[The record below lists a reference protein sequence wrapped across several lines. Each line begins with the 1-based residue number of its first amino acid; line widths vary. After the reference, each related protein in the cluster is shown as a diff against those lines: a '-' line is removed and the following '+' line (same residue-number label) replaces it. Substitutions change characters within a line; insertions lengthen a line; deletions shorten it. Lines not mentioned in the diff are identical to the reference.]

1 MGRVNEFFSLYRRE
15 PLTSDEMVNVL
26 LIDSGIDLTHPVFR
40 KLDPHGQRISQ
51 RFCRDFVNGERRPM
65 TDSTGHGT
73 HCAHTILKI
82 CSAAR
87 LYVAKVFDSNVGDEH
102 TVGRIV
108 EVCRPLC
115 SHNHMADQDRPRL
128 SDGGRHLTTMV

>member
-1 MGRVNEFFSLYRRE
+1 MSNLYSPFSRETKADEWLGHMSRMNAFFSLYRRE
-15 PLTSDEMVNVL
+15 PLTPDDMVNIL

-40 KLDPHGQRISQ
+40 ELDPYGQRMSQ
-51 RFCRDFVNGERRPM
+51 RFCHDFVSNVERPM

-102 TVGRIV
+102 TVRRIV
-108 EVCRPLC
+108 QVWFPPLL
-115 SHNHMADQDRPRL
+115 P
-128 SDGGRHLTTMV
+128 

>member
-1 MGRVNEFFSLYRRE
+1 MSGVNAFFNLYRRE
-15 PLTSDEMVNVL
+15 PLTRDEMVNIL

-40 KLDPHGQRISQ
+40 ELDPEGKRVSQ
-51 RFCRDFVNGERRPM
+51 RFCRDFVSNEGRPM

-102 TVGRIV
+102 TIRRIV
-108 EVCRPLC
+108 QVWFPLLL
-115 SHNHMADQDRPRL
+115 P
-128 SDGGRHLTTMV
+128 